1 MDEDSLK
8 KQEKGQ
14 GKKMSRIAECI
25 VFANHKGGT
34 GKTTS
39 CLSIAGYLAKSG
51 SKVLVVDFDPQANA
65 TSGLGI
71 DTLTLKY
78 SMYDAVLDQCDG
90 YEGVPITEVILETDV
105 ENLHVAPSELDLA
118 VAEVLVQ
125 HTRNKAGILNRVLEK
140 VRPLYDYIL
149 IDLPPSSGLLT
160 INGLCA
166 SDQVVVPVDPSI
178 FSLEALDNLK
188 ASFQDIKRLA
198 GHSINRITAVLIR
211 CAKPDVF
218 SRMFHKRSPSQ
229 AIEARLKTMFETV
242 FVVPDSIE
250 IYETQR
256 WGVPI
261 SHYAPGGRVG
271 RAYAEI
277 TKSISTNSKQKPDLD
292 K

>member
-1 MDEDSLK
+1 META
-8 KQEKGQ
+8 
-14 GKKMSRIAECI
+14 AECI

-78 SMYDAVLDQCDG
+78 SIYDAVLDQCDS
-90 YEGVPITEVILETDV
+90 YKGVPITQVILETDV

-118 VAEVLVQ
+118 VAEVLLQ
-125 HTRNKAGILNRVLEK
+125 HIRNRAGILSRVLEK

-149 IDLPPSSGLLT
+149 IDSPPGSGLLT

-166 SDQVVVPVDPSI
+166 SDQAVVPLDSSI

-188 ASFQDIKRLA
+188 TSFQDIKRMA
-198 GHSINRITAVLIR
+198 GHSINGITTVLIR
-211 CAKPDVF
+211 YAKPGVF
-218 SRMFHKRSPSQ
+218 SRMLRRRNPSQ
-229 AIEARLKTMFETV
+229 EVEERLREMFETV

-256 WGVPI
+256 QGVPI
-261 SHYAPGGRVG
+261 SHYAPGSRVG

-277 TKSISTNSKQKPDLD
+277 TKSISTNNEKKPDSSEFE
-292 K
+292 

>member
-1 MDEDSLK
+1 ML
-8 KQEKGQ
+8 
-14 GKKMSRIAECI
+14 RVAEC
-25 VFANHKGGT
+25 VAFANCKGGT

-65 TSGLGI
+65 TSGLGV
-71 DTLTLKY
+71 DTMTLKY
-78 SMYDAVLDQCDG
+78 SMYDAILDQCDS
-90 YEGVPITEVILETDV
+90 YESVPITRVILETDI
-105 ENLHVAPSELDLA
+105 ENLHIAPSKLDLA

-125 HTRNKAGILNRVLEK
+125 HTKNRSGILNQVLEK

-149 IDLPPSSGLLT
+149 IDLPPGSGLLT

-166 SDQVVVPVDPSI
+166 SDQVVVPLDPGI
-178 FSLEALDNLK
+178 FSLEALYNLK
-188 ASFQDIKRLA
+188 ASFQDIKRMA
-198 GHSINRITAVLIR
+198 GHPINGITALLIR
-211 CAKPDVF
+211 YVKPDVF
-218 SRMFHKRSPSQ
+218 SRILRRRNPSQ
-229 AIEARLKTMFETV
+229 EIEARLRTMFETV

-256 WGVPI
+256 KGVPI
-261 SHYAPGGRVG
+261 SHYAPRSRVG

-277 TKSISTNSKQKPDLD
+277 TKSISINSKQKPGLD

>member
-1 MDEDSLK
+1 
-8 KQEKGQ
+8 
-14 GKKMSRIAECI
+14 MSRTAECI
-25 VFANHKGGT
+25 AFANQKGGT

-51 SKVLVVDFDPQANA
+51 SKVLVADFDPQANA

-90 YEGVPITEVILETDV
+90 HEGVPITQVILETDV

-118 VAEVLVQ
+118 VAEALLQ
-125 HTRNKAGILNRVLEK
+125 HIRNRAGILHRVLEK

-149 IDLPPSSGLLT
+149 IDLPPGSGLLT

-166 SDQVVVPVDPSI
+166 SDQVVVPIDPSI

-188 ASFQDIKRLA
+188 TSFHDIKRMA
-198 GHSINRITAVLIR
+198 GHPINRITPLLIR
-211 CAKPDVF
+211 YDKLDAF
-218 SRMFHKRSPSQ
+218 SRIIRRRNPSQ
-229 AIEARLKTMFETV
+229 KVEARLKEMFDAV
-242 FVVPDSIE
+242 FVVPESRE

-256 WGVPI
+256 KGVPI
-261 SHYAPGGRVG
+261 SQYAPESRVG

-277 TKSISTNSKQKPDLD
+277 TKSISTNTEKKPDS
-292 K
+292 KYI

>member
-1 MDEDSLK
+1 LK

-14 GKKMSRIAECI
+14 AKKVPRAAECI
-25 VFANHKGGT
+25 AFANHKGGT

-39 CLSIAGYLAKSG
+39 CLSIAGYLAKSDNR
-51 SKVLVVDFDPQANA
+51 VLVVDFDPQANA

-71 DTLTLKY
+71 DTMTPKY

-90 YEGVPITEVILETDV
+90 YEGMPITQVILETDV

-118 VAEVLVQ
+118 VAEVLLQ
-125 HTRNKAGILNRVLEK
+125 HIRNRAGILNRVLEK

-149 IDLPPSSGLLT
+149 IDLPPGSGLLT
-160 INGLCA
+160 INGLCT
-166 SDQVVVPVDPSI
+166 SDQAVVPLDPSI

-188 ASFQDIKRLA
+188 ASFRDIKQMT
-198 GHSINRITAVLIR
+198 GHPINRITAVLIR
-211 CAKPDVF
+211 YAKPDVF
-218 SRMFHKRSPSQ
+218 SRILRRSNPSQ
-229 AIEARLKTMFETV
+229 EVEARLREIFETV

-256 WGVPI
+256 QGVPI
-261 SHYAPGGRVG
+261 SHYAPGSKVG

-277 TKSISTNSKQKPDLD
+277 TKSISANSKKKPDSS
-292 K
+292 KFE

>member
-1 MDEDSLK
+1 MK

-14 GKKMSRIAECI
+14 AKEMSKAAECI

-34 GKTTS
+34 GKTTC
-39 CLSIAGYLAKSG
+39 CLSIAGYLARSG
-51 SKVLVVDFDPQANA
+51 SKVLVVDFDPQVNA

-118 VAEVLVQ
+118 VAEGLVQ
-125 HTRNKAGILNRVLEK
+125 HTRNKAGILNRALEK

-149 IDLPPSSGLLT
+149 IDLPPGSGLLT

-166 SDQVVVPVDPSI
+166 SDQVVVPLDPGI
-178 FSLEALDNLK
+178 FSLEALDSLK
-188 ASFQDIKRLA
+188 ASFRDIKRMA
-198 GHSINRITAVLIR
+198 GHSINRITPVLIR
-211 CAKPDVF
+211 YDKPDVF
-218 SRMFHKRSPSQ
+218 SRILRRRSPSQ
-229 AIEARLKTMFETV
+229 EIEVRLKTMFETV

-250 IYETQR
+250 IYQTQR
-256 WGVPI
+256 QGVPI
-261 SHYAPGGRVG
+261 SHYAPRSRVG

-277 TKSISTNSKQKPDLD
+277 TKSISINSKQKPDLD
-292 K
+292 KSI

>member
-1 MDEDSLK
+1 MK

-14 GKKMSRIAECI
+14 AKKMEKAAECI

-90 YEGVPITEVILETDV
+90 YEGVPITQVILETDI

-118 VAEVLVQ
+118 VAEVLMQ
-125 HTRNKAGILNRVLEK
+125 HITNRAGILNRVLEK

-149 IDLPPSSGLLT
+149 IDLPPGSGLLM

-178 FSLEALDNLK
+178 FSVEALDNLK
-188 ASFQDIKRLA
+188 ASFRDIKRMA
-198 GHSINRITAVLIR
+198 GHPINRITAVLIR
-211 CAKPDVF
+211 YAKPDVF
-218 SRMFHKRSPSQ
+218 SRILRRHSPSQ
-229 AIEARLKTMFETV
+229 EIEARLKTMFEMV
-242 FVVPDSIE
+242 FVVPNSIE

-256 WGVPI
+256 QGVPI
-261 SHYAPGGRVG
+261 SHYASGSRVG

-277 TKSISTNSKQKPDLD
+277 TKSISTNSKQKLDLD